1 MNTWLRYCSA
11 AFMAFALVAV
21 VSCAAP
27 SKQQSAGEYID
38 DAVITTKV
46 KSALL
51 NDPDVRVNEVT
62 VETFDGVVQ
71 LSGFVSSRAEI
82 NRAVEVT
89 RGVDGVKDVM
99 NDMRVK

>member
-1 MNTWLRYCSA
+1 MNPWLRYCA
-11 AFMAFALVAV
+11 AFFMAFALVAV

-46 KSALL
+46 KAAIL
-51 NDPDVRVNEVT
+51 NNPDLRVNEIS
-62 VETFDGVVQ
+62 VETYDGVVQ

-82 NRAVEVT
+82 NRAMEVA
-89 RGVDGVKDVM
+89 RGVGGVKDVK